1 MTILDDAK
9 EVEMV
14 RQKELNSLSEMGAM
28 TPVKRSEAA
37 DKRVIQTRWANREK
51 DGRVK
56 SRLVLK
62 DFNRNQGRTQP
73 EMFAP
78 TPSTLRQKTMLAVS
92 SHDRSSH
99 PERGYIAIAIDVHT
113 AF

>member
-62 DFNRNQGRTQP
+62 DFNRKPRAYSARDVCTD
-73 EMFAP
+73 
-78 TPSTLRQKTMLAVS
+78 T
-92 SHDRSSH
+92 
-99 PERGYIAIAIDVHT
+99 IDT
-113 AF
+113 ASENNVGCKFT